1 MRRTN
6 LGALVFGT
14 ILAAATFMSGTDAKS
29 DGTSN
34 GGGTAAVYGNI
45 PADQVEFLSTPEHI
59 MTVATS
65 GAGASAIWEALEHG
79 ESVECLDCIPIVE
92 HLLYDPNAETREI
105 AAWWMRKR
113 MFGVFG
119 PGEAYERTLKVL
131 SADADPTRRAYA
143 AYAVGEFLTLAGIKP
158 LANAI
163 NNDSSPKV
171 RAAAAHA
178 LGRLNDDG
186 AGALSKAMTDSDT
199 SVRLA
204 AIGSAG
210 RVNSFTDVA
219 TATKLV
225 GDSSPLVRRRGAEL
239 LEELHAK
246 DSVMGLIALVQ
257 NDNDAQV
264 RASAAH
270 ALGVLHDASSKS
282 TLQHA
287 ADTDAD
293 QFVRD
298 QAAIALRR
306 L

>member
-1 MRRTN
+1 MRPTN

-29 DGTSN
+29 DSTSN

-59 MTVATS
+59 MSVVTS
-65 GAGASAIWEALEHG
+65 GAGSAAVWETLEHA
-79 ESVECLDCIPIVE
+79 ETVECLDCIPLVE
-92 HLLYDPNAETREI
+92 HLLYDTDPQNREI

-119 PGEAYERTLKVL
+119 PGEAYERNLKVL
-131 SADADPTRRAYA
+131 SSDADPQKRAYA
-143 AYAVGEFLTLAGIKP
+143 AYAVGEFLTLAGVTP

-163 NNDSSPKV
+163 ANDSSPKV
-171 RAAAAHA
+171 RAAAASA

-186 AGALSKAMTDSDT
+186 AGALSKAMGDSDT

-204 AIGSAG
+204 AINSAG

-257 NDNDAQV
+257 SDNDAQV

-270 ALGVLHDASSKS
+270 ALGVLKDTSAKT

-306 L
+306 M

>member
-34 GGGTAAVYGNI
+34 GGGVAVVYGNI

-79 ESVECLDCIPIVE
+79 ESVECLDCVPLVE
-92 HLLYDPNAETREI
+92 HLLYDQNNETREI

-119 PGEAYERTLKVL
+119 PGEAYERNLGVLK
-131 SADADPTRRAYA
+131 SDPDPQKRAFA
-143 AYAVGEFLTLAGIKP
+143 ASAVGEFLTLAGVQP
-158 LANAI
+158 LADAI
-163 NNDSSPKV
+163 KNDSSPKV
-171 RAAAAHA
+171 RAAAALS

-186 AGALSKAMTDSDT
+186 AGALSLALVDADE

-204 AIGSAG
+204 GIASAG
-210 RVNSFTDVA
+210 RINSFTDVA
-219 TATKLV
+219 TAAKLV
-225 GDSSPLVRRRGAEL
+225 GDSSPVVRRNGAEL
-239 LEELHAK
+239 LEALHAK
-246 DSVMGLIALVQ
+246 DSVMGLIALLQ
-257 NDNDAQV
+257 NDPNAQV
-264 RASAAH
+264 RASSAH
-270 ALGVLHDASSKS
+270 ALGVLRDASAKT

-287 ADTDAD
+287 VDTDAD